1 MKQTSSRRSACLLAA
16 SLATCLAVSDV
27 RAVDFGDA
35 EYSIPTEPFRAVLH
49 VTTTGSDGST
59 RSVTLYGDGS
69 LDLVDGGQGAFT
81 YAIGRAEMERLVR
94 DAVGHGLMELNR
106 MATQS
111 MERMMVTEA
120 WRGEPLDGVDVTLF
134 LGVDD
139 YRRDEHRGN
148 RPGRGVQIED
158 LPRDT
163 ADFPKLLELRGLA
176 KVLSWMDL
184 MFEVAAPSSGHPDDF
199 AAAKFTVPSDPGRVV
214 LSLRQSSMSL
224 RVRKLKLYGDGKL
237 ELVDEHSAEYVR
249 YLDDSEL
256 QTVMSIAIQHGLVEY
271 DELAMVA
278 KKWMRYQRRPPP
290 PVADS
295 GHVHVVVSVND
306 YEHAGFEARQ
316 AESELSLPDLYGD
329 TRYFPEIPQFRGVAA
344 LLRWMHE
351 QFAAA
356 ERVFDEGSDL
366 QKSSGE

>member
-1 MKQTSSRRSACLLAA
+1 MAA
-16 SLATCLAVSDV
+16 SLATWLAVSDV
-27 RAVDFGDA
+27 RTVDFAEA

-49 VTTTGSDGST
+49 VTTSDSNGSSA

-69 LDLVDGGQGAFT
+69 LDLVDGVQGAFT
-81 YAIGRAEMERLVR
+81 HAIGRAELERLVG
-94 DAVGHGLMELNR
+94 DTVGHGLMELNR

-111 MERMMVTEA
+111 IERMMMTEA
-120 WRGEPLDGVDVTLF
+120 WRGDPLDGVDVTLF

-139 YRRDEHRGN
+139 YRRYEHRGH
-148 RPGRGVQIED
+148 RPGRGVHIEN
-158 LPRDT
+158 LPRDP

-176 KVLSWMDL
+176 KVLSWMDR

-199 AAAKFTVPSDPGRVV
+199 AAAKFTLPSDPDRVV
-214 LSLRQSSMSL
+214 LSLRESSMSL

-237 ELVDEHSAEYVR
+237 ELVDEHLAEYVR
-249 YLDDSEL
+249 YLNDTEI
-256 QTVMSIAIQHGLVEY
+256 QAVMFIAIEHGLVEY
-271 DELAMVA
+271 DERTMVA
-278 KKWMRYQRRPPP
+278 KKWMRFQRRPPLP
-290 PVADS
+290 AADS
-295 GHVHVVVSVND
+295 GHVHVVVSVDD
-306 YEHAGFEARQ
+306 YEHAGFEAEQ

-356 ERVFDEGSDL
+356 DRVFDEGSDL
-366 QKSSGE
+366 QKPPTSKRPMAVSWVR